1 MGYVEL
7 KCIKLSLNEMDE
19 RVNMCLDRPRLQPNL
34 NRFQHPNV
42 IQAPQVINLTNGQQP
57 NLQNPQPVPVQP
69 QNVNQ
74 VPQQPNHQ
82 DPQHVAIQEEIIDL
96 ISHTD
101 SELS

>member
-1 MGYVEL
+1 VEL
-7 KCIKLSLNEMDE
+7 KRIKVAFNEMDG
-19 RVNMCLDRPRLQPNL
+19 RVNRCLDRPRLQPNL
-34 NRFQHPNV
+34 NRLVGIQHPNV